1 MNLRGFQKIRLHEYR
16 CFHTEQTARLAPL
29 TLLVGNNSTGKT
41 SFLAAVRTIW
51 DVVNGSAEPY
61 FRALPYDLGSFSEIV
76 YNPNNRGTR
85 ATSFGIGF
93 SSNWQTH
100 FTTNSS
106 VERSLIKT
114 TQIEFDLT
122 FESRAAAPYLAEISL
137 KVDDIWI
144 RLLGIKSSQTIME
157 FGSNNGAW
165 YLNSDGE
172 SFREGR
178 SYSYIPILLLWI
190 TNKLCDHDK
199 FRKTLKSLA
208 DNHSVPSDEDIDKL
222 NIILDGLGLF
232 YSGSFI
238 DWELVPSAPISSRPS
253 RTYDPIKP
261 SRDPEGAYVPTYFAS
276 LQFGDKQRWKSL
288 KKKLKR
294 FGRESG
300 LFHTIGV
307 KQFGDAEGGGPFQLE
322 IKLKNGG
329 DRNLIDVGYGV
340 SQVLPVLTELFS
352 QDSPSMFLFQQPEVH
367 LHPSAQAALGS
378 LFCETAAS
386 GNQLI
391 VETHSD
397 YIVDRILL
405 DIRDKRTNLKADEVS
420 ILYFENE
427 GKNVTIHSIR
437 IDEKGKVLDS
447 PEGYR
452 RFFKDELKRV
462 IEY

>member
-1 MNLRGFQKIRLHEYR
+1 MNLRDFQKIRVRDYR
-16 CFHTEQTARLAPL
+16 CFHKEQTARIAPL

-41 SFLAAVRTIW
+41 SFLAAVRAIW
-51 DVVNGSAEPY
+51 EVAYRSAEPD
-61 FRALPYDLGSFSEIV
+61 FRALPYDLGPFSEIV
-76 YNPNNRGTR
+76 YNPNNSGTR

-93 SSNWQTH
+93 SGIWQTH

-106 VERSLIKT
+106 VESSLDKT
-114 TQIEFDLT
+114 NQIEFDVT
-122 FESRAAAPYLAEISL
+122 FESRAAAPYPAKISL
-137 KVDDIWI
+137 RGDDIWI
-144 RLLGIKSSQTIME
+144 RILRSKSSQIIVE
-157 FGSNNGAW
+157 FGLNNGAW
-165 YLNSDGE
+165 RLNEVGE
-172 SFREGR
+172 SLGTKWFYFPLFYFGIRE
-178 SYSYIPILLLWI
+178 
-190 TNKLCDHDK
+190 KLYDHDK
-199 FRKTLKSLA
+199 FRKTLKNLA
-208 DNHSVPSDEDIDKL
+208 DNHSLPSDEDIDKL
-222 NIILDGLGLF
+222 NVFLDELPFMRHIIEGEPF
-232 YSGSFI
+232 A
-238 DWELVPSAPISSRPS
+238 SAPIRSRPS

-261 SRDPEGAYVPTYFAS
+261 SRDPEGAYVPTYLAN
-276 LQFGDKQRWKSL
+276 LQYGHNQQWRKL
-288 KKKLKR
+288 KKKLKK

-307 KQFGDAEGGGPFQLE
+307 KQYGDTEGGGPFQLE

-340 SQVLPVLTELFS
+340 SQVLPVLAELFH
-352 QDSPSMFLFQQPEVH
+352 QDSPPMFLFQQPEVH

-405 DIRDKRTNLKADEVS
+405 DIRDKRTNLSADEVS

-427 GKNVTIHSIR
+427 GKNVSIHSIR
-437 IDEKGKVLDS
+437 IDEKGEVLDS

>member
-1 MNLRGFQKIRLHEYR
+1 MNLRNFQKIRLQNYR
-16 CFHTEQTARLAPL
+16 CFHTKQTARLAPL

-41 SFLAAVRTIW
+41 SFLAAVRAIW
-51 DVVNGSAEPY
+51 EVACRSVEPD
-61 FRALPYDLGSFSEIV
+61 FRALPYDLGPFSEIV
-76 YNPNNRGTR
+76 YNPNYRGTR
-85 ATSFGIGF
+85 ATSFEIGF
-93 SSNWQTH
+93 SGNWRTH

-106 VERSLIKT
+106 VESSLDNS
-114 TQIEFDLT
+114 TQIEFDVT
-122 FESRAAAPYLAEISL
+122 FESRAAAPYPVEFSL
-137 KVDDIWI
+137 KGDDIWI
-144 RLLGIKSSQTIME
+144 RLSVRKSSQTVVME

-165 YLNSDGE
+165 YLNAEGE
-172 SFREGR
+172 TLVTDWFSFPSFYLG
-178 SYSYIPILLLWI
+178 IINNI
-190 TNKLCDHDK
+190 HDHDK
-199 FRKTLKSLA
+199 FRKTLKNLA
-208 DNHSVPSDEDIDKL
+208 DNHSLPSDEDIVKL
-222 NIILDGLGLF
+222 DSFLRELSFSRLREGELF
-232 YSGSFI
+232 A
-238 DWELVPSAPISSRPS
+238 SAPIRSRPS
-253 RTYDPIKP
+253 RTYDPIKL
-261 SRDPEGAYVPTYFAS
+261 SRDPEGAYVPTYLAN
-276 LQFGDKQRWKSL
+276 LQYGHNQQWRLL

-307 KQFGDAEGGGPFQLE
+307 KQFGDTEGGGPFQLD

-340 SQVLPVLTELFS
+340 SQVLPVLAELFR
-352 QDSPSMFLFQQPEVH
+352 QDSPTMFLFQQPEVH

-391 VETHSD
+391 IETHSD

-405 DIRDKRTNLKADEVS
+405 DIRDNRTNLRADEVS

-437 IDEKGKVLDS
+437 IDEKGKVIDS

-462 IEY
+462 VEY

>member
-1 MNLRGFQKIRLHEYR
+1 MNLRSFQKIRLRDYR

-41 SFLAAVRTIW
+41 SFLAAVRAIW
-51 DVVNGSAEPY
+51 EVACRSVEPD
-61 FRALPYDLGSFSEIV
+61 FRALPYDLGPFSEIV

-93 SSNWQTH
+93 SGNWRTH

-106 VERSLIKT
+106 VESSLDKT
-114 TQIEFDLT
+114 TQVEFDVT
-122 FESRAAAPYLAEISL
+122 FESRAAAPYPAEISL
-137 KVDDIWI
+137 IGDDIWI
-144 RLLGIKSSQTIME
+144 RLSVSKSSQAAMME

-165 YLNSDGE
+165 YLNADGE
-172 SFREGR
+172 SLDTEWFSFPSFYFGIA
-178 SYSYIPILLLWI
+178 SKIF
-190 TNKLCDHDK
+190 DHDK
-199 FRKTLKSLA
+199 FRKTLKNLA
-208 DNHSVPSDEDIDKL
+208 DNHSLPSDEDIVKL
-222 NIILDGLGLF
+222 ESFLRELSFSRLREGELF
-232 YSGSFI
+232 A
-238 DWELVPSAPISSRPS
+238 SAPIRSRPS

-261 SRDPEGAYVPTYFAS
+261 SRDPEGAYVPTYLAN
-276 LQFGDKQRWKSL
+276 LQYGHNQQWRLL

-307 KQFGDAEGGGPFQLE
+307 KQFGDTEGGGPFQLD

-340 SQVLPVLTELFS
+340 SQVLPVLAELFR

-405 DIRDKRTNLKADEVS
+405 DIRDKRTNLRADEVS

-427 GKNVTIHSIR
+427 GRNVTIHSIR

-452 RFFKDELKRV
+452 RFFTDELKRV

>member
-1 MNLRGFQKIRLHEYR
+1 MNLRGFQKIRLRDYR
-16 CFHTEQTARLAPL
+16 CFHTEQTARIAPL

-41 SFLAAVRTIW
+41 SFLAAVRAIW
-51 DVVNGSAEPY
+51 EIANRSIEPD
-61 FRALPYDLGSFSEIV
+61 FRALPYDLGPFSEIA

-93 SSNWQTH
+93 SGNWQTH
-100 FTTNSS
+100 FTTKAS
-106 VERSLIKT
+106 VERSLFKA
-114 TQIEFDLT
+114 TQIEFDVT
-122 FESRAAAPYLAEISL
+122 FESRAAAPYPAEISL
-137 KVDDIWI
+137 KGDDIWI
-144 RLLGIKSSQTIME
+144 RFLGIKSSQTIME

-172 SFREGR
+172 SLGKEWF
-178 SYSYIPILLLWI
+178 YLPIFFYWVR
-190 TNKLCDHDK
+190 NKLYDHDK

-208 DNHSVPSDEDIDKL
+208 DKHSVPSDEDIDKL
-222 NIILDGLGLF
+222 EKLLNGLF
-232 YSGSFI
+232 YSRNII
-238 DWELVPSAPISSRPS
+238 DVGLFASAPIRSRPS

-261 SRDPEGAYVPTYFAS
+261 SRDPEGAYVPTYLAN
-276 LQFGDKQRWKSL
+276 LQFGHNQQWKSL

-307 KQFGDAEGGGPFQLE
+307 KQFGDIESGGPFQLE

-340 SQVLPVLTELFS
+340 SQVLPVLAELFR
-352 QDSPSMFLFQQPEVH
+352 QDSPPMFLFQQPEVH